1 MKLDKYE
8 KVYFIGIGGIG
19 VSAVANMMLSLNKE
33 VFGSDACK
41 SDITQDLEK
50 LTCSPTGRNI
60 KIFYNHNK
68 VNIDKVD
75 LDKKDSLVIYTS
87 AIPATNPELK
97 EIKKRKIDSFTYFE
111 FLGELSKDYKT
122 IAITGTHGKST
133 TTTLTALFMLNA
145 GLDPTVFVGSK
156 ILSLNSNFH
165 LGKTDYLLV
174 EACEYNANMLH
185 LNPYMIGLVS
195 VDRDHLDYYKNL
207 TDIKN
212 TFQKFINKLE
222 DKSQLVYNLDDINI
236 ESLDIAKSAFSI
248 GISESS
254 KLYVKNVK
262 KIEQKQFFDI
272 YIKQD
277 KIDKKIC
284 RTSTVLPGY
293 YNIYNILISV
303 GIAIKLGIGSKI
315 IKNTIENFQGLWRR
329 FEFLGLWKTNM
340 IFSDYA
346 HHPTAIKALLYG
358 ARGFFKNK
366 KIIIIFQPH
375 QEDRTEK
382 LFDEFLTSFEL
393 ADEIILYPTY
403 KVSGRRSKSKKNT
416 YEMYKQIKKNYLKED
431 QNIYY
436 SKDFESLE
444 KELKKY
450 KNSVVLTVGA
460 GDIDNFPR
468 HFLKLDK

>member
-8 KVYFIGIGGIG
+8 KVYFIGMGGIG
-19 VSAVANMMLSLNKE
+19 VSAVAGMMISLGKE

-41 SDITQDLEK
+41 SDITEDLEK
-50 LTCSPTGRNI
+50 LSLASGRKV
-60 KIFYNHNK
+60 KIFYNHDK
-68 VNIDKVD
+68 INIDKVN
-75 LDKKDSLVIYTS
+75 LDRADSLVIYTS
-87 AIPATNPELK
+87 AIPDSNPELK
-97 EIKKRKIDSFTYFE
+97 EIKKRKIDRYTYFE
-111 FLGELSKDYKT
+111 FLGELSCDYKT
-122 IAITGTHGKST
+122 IAISGTHGKST
-133 TTTLTALFMLNA
+133 TTTLIALMMINA

-165 LGKTDYLLV
+165 LGKTNYLLV
-174 EACEYNANMLH
+174 EACEYNANLLH
-185 LNPYMIGLVS
+185 LNPHMIGLVS

-222 DKSQLVYNLDDINI
+222 DKSQLIYNADDINI
-236 ESLDIAKSAFSI
+236 QSLDISKSATSI
-248 GISESS
+248 GLSENS

-262 KIEQKQFFDI
+262 KIDQKQVFDI
-272 YIKQD
+272 YIKD
-277 KIDKKIC
+277 SKIEKKFC
-284 RTSTVLPGY
+284 KTSTVLPGY

-303 GIAIKLGIGSKI
+303 GIAIKLGINSKI
-315 IKNTIENFQGLWRR
+315 IKNTIESFQGLWRR
-329 FEFLGLWKTNM
+329 FEFLGNWKTNM
-340 IFSDYA
+340 VFSDYA

-366 KIIIIFQPH
+366 RIIIIFQPH

-403 KVSGRRSKSKKNT
+403 RVSGRRSKSKKNT
-416 YEMYKQIKKNYLKED
+416 YEMYKQIKKNYLKDD
-431 QNIYY
+431 QCIYY
-436 SKDFESLE
+436 SKDFGTLE
-444 KELKKY
+444 NELKKY
-450 KNSVVLTVGA
+450 KDAVILVVGA